1 MGSDLLKQRETR
13 RSVARS
19 VAVAFSVAFYLA
31 LVPVVVLLSG
41 PVYHALQCTLGSC
54 DEPGTDV
61 TFVLSSRGA
70 LQANSSIRLP
80 NGDPVGRII
89 GFRASGDERYS
100 YALGRVDAEYAHL
113 LEASLRC
120 EVSANFNI
128 QMDADLVVSTCPDLD
143 LPYVSSGERL
153 FVCGSVDHFARMG
166 QEIRRFVLD
175 HVRPGEQ
182 PVARA
187 RLSGPC
193 GADNEAATTQL
204 RAILAE

>member
-1 MGSDLLKQRETR
+1 MGFDLLKEREAR
-13 RSVARS
+13 RAIGRS
-19 VAVAFSVAFYLA
+19 LAVAFSVAFYLA
-31 LVPVVVLLSG
+31 LVPVVVLFSG
-41 PVYHALQCTLGSC
+41 PVYHALQCTFGSC
-54 DEPGTDV
+54 DEPGVEV
-61 TFVLSSRGA
+61 TFVLSARGA
-70 LQANSSIRLP
+70 LQTNSSIRLP

-100 YALGRVDAEYAHL
+100 YALGRVDPSYAHL

-120 EVSANFNI
+120 EVSANLNI
-128 QMDADLVVSTCPDLD
+128 QMDADLIVSTCPDLD
-143 LPYVSSGERL
+143 LPHVSSEERT
-153 FVCGSVDHFARMG
+153 FICGSVDHFARMG

-182 PVARA
+182 PVVRA

-204 RAILAE
+204 RSILAQ